1 MDEKSKC
8 QLEHLSKLEQEITQH
23 LVHGFVNVGLSL
35 EIIRRDKL
43 YKATHVKW
51 EDYYKDTFALSTP
64 SAYRFIDGARVYKN
78 LEKNQPNFGYKLPL
92 YESQVR
98 PLTKIKNE
106 VIEAE
111 CYNESFL
118 LNDKRI
124 PPANIISRVVSER
137 MGKIAESEI
146 GIEEESVSNNLISLS
161 QIKKKYS
168 VILADPPWSYDFGS
182 KKSVD
187 PNTHY
192 NTLGL
197 LELIDIGIQHIANPN
212 CLFFMW
218 CTSPKLD
225 EGLNLIRKLG
235 FTQVSAITWIKE
247 EPSNIGYWVK
257 SAPEHLIISYQG
269 SIKPPDFD
277 KRANGHVFEVPTIHS
292 AKPDIFYKIIED
304 LSCGFSDRIELF
316 ARKTIDGWDSYG
328 DEIGYHQCNRNNS
341 NYSMSI
347 NTDNIERKTL

>member
-1 MDEKSKC
+1 MSEHSKNPTM
-8 QLEHLSKLEQEITQH
+8 LLAKLEQEITTFMIN
-23 LVHGFVNVGLSL
+23 GFVSVGLAL
-35 EIIRRDKL
+35 ETIRREKL
-43 YKATHVKW
+43 YKVSHGKW
-51 EDYYKDTFALSTP
+51 EDYYKDKFELSTP
-64 SAYRFIDGARVYKN
+64 SAYRYIDGARVYKN
-78 LEKNQPNFGYKLPL
+78 LEKNQSIYGYKLPL

-98 PLTKIKNE
+98 PLTKLKNE
-106 VIEAE
+106 ELEAK

-269 SIKPPDFD
+269 SIKPPEFD
-277 KRANGHVFEVPTIHS
+277 KRANGHVFEVPTVHS

-328 DEIGYHQCNRNNS
+328 DEIGYHQWAPKNS
-341 NYSMSI
+341 KQLIANH
-347 NTDNIERKTL
+347 K